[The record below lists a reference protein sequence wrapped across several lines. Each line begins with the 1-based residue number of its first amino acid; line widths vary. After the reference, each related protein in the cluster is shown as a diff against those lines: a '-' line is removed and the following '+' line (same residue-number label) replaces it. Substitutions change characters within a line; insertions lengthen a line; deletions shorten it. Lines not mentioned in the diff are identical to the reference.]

1 MSAGPD
7 NGFSV
12 YIHWPFCTRI
22 CPYCD
27 FNVYRDRGADAAQ
40 WTAALTRELEYWAA
54 RTPGR
59 RLTGL
64 YFGGGTPSLAPAAVI
79 DAVIDAGDR
88 LWGFVDEPEITLEA
102 NPTSAEVARFSA
114 FRSAGINRLSLG
126 VQSLDDASLKFLGR
140 EHDATDAI
148 AAVELA
154 LSTFPRATADLI
166 YARPG
171 QTSDQWTD
179 ELLQLIATGLRHV
192 SLYQLTIEPG
202 TAFER
207 AVAKKRW
214 APANEDLAADLF
226 DATQEL
232 TAQAG
237 LPAYEVSNHAAP
249 GEESRHNLIYWRQG
263 DYIGAGP
270 GAHGRVTIDGER
282 FATETA
288 RHPAEYL
295 KRIRS
300 DGSGVTVNE
309 KLSYKDVLTERLA
322 MGLRTLEGVA
332 LTPAEWAALEAK
344 ILKLSASGL
353 AKRRGE
359 RLVASA
365 DGRRLLNL
373 LLSDLAP

>member
-7 NGFSV
+7 NGFGV

-40 WTAALTRELEYWAA
+40 WTAALIRELEYWAA

-140 EHDATDAI
+140 EHDAADAI

-171 QTSDQWTD
+171 QTSDQWAD
-179 ELLQLIATGLRHV
+179 ELLRLIATGLRHV
-192 SLYQLTIEPG
+192 SLYQLTIEAG

-288 RHPAEYL
+288 RRPAEYL

-353 AKRRGE
+353 AERRGE